1 MGIEFLV
8 RARRV
13 TLALTVLAA
22 LAGAVDGGLA
32 FGLAIAL
39 GSLWSVGNVLFL
51 EAFAR
56 LLVAGR
62 LGRTPAMRDVAAVLG
77 GLPALLLGGWA
88 LLAGGLP
95 LLAVTLGF
103 WILFAVVVLKGLGLA
118 LARSLDFA
126 TGRSGESPRTAVRRP
141 LPSRRAQ
148 GLTGWALVALLA
160 GGMVLWATAAPKPQA
175 PAEHPAAAAPAGEHA
190 AEGHAADAAPGAAEG
205 HAAGGGHASGHP
217 EGVPEMPTIPGVLAK
232 LLPHAAWAQAFF
244 VWENLFYALL
254 AGVFL
259 IVAVRWAFA
268 RPKLVPDRPQALVEL
283 IVEGAHDFLTG
294 TFGPEMAR
302 YVPFV
307 GSLFFYILTMNWMG
321 MVPFLKAPTSS
332 LNTTAAMAVVVF
344 LYVQYTAIRH
354 QGLFGYLHHMAGS
367 PRDAIGWAVAPVLL
381 PIELMGELIKPVSLA
396 ARLFGNIFGED
407 LLIAVFIGIGAA
419 IMAWQ
424 PAPVGFPIHVLFM
437 FLGLIMS
444 AVQALVFSL
453 LTAVYLY
460 MALPHGHDEE
470 HHGAGSG
477 AQPAHA

>member
-8 RARRV
+8 RVRRV
-13 TLALTVLAA
+13 TLALTVPAA
-22 LAGAVDGGLA
+22 LAGAVYGGIP

-39 GSLWSVGNVLFL
+39 GALWSVGNILFL
-51 EAFAR
+51 EALAR

-62 LGRTPAMRDVAAVLG
+62 LGRAPATRDVAAVLG
-77 GLPALLLGGWA
+77 GVPVLLGGGWA
-88 LLAGGLP
+88 VLASGLP
-95 LLAVTLGF
+95 LLAAALGF

-118 LARSLDFA
+118 LARALDFA
-126 TGRSGESPRTAVRRP
+126 TGRSAERPCDAVRRP

-148 GLTGWALVALLA
+148 GLMGWALVATVA
-160 GGMVLWATAAPKPQA
+160 GGLVLWALAAPKPGA
-175 PAEHPAAAAPAGEHA
+175 PAPGGAPVAAIGSGAASAPAAVHEPAVTGEPEGGGEPAG
-190 AEGHAADAAPGAAEG
+190 
-205 HAAGGGHASGHP
+205 GHP
-217 EGVPEMPTIPGVLAK
+217 EGVPTIPGVLAK
-232 LLPHAAWAQAFF
+232 LLPHAAWAHGWL

-254 AGVFL
+254 AGAFL
-259 IVAVRWAFA
+259 MVGVRWAFA
-268 RPKLVPDRPQALVEL
+268 RPKLVPDRAQAAVEL
-283 IVEGAHDFLTG
+283 VAQGAYDFLTG

-321 MVPFLKAPTSS
+321 MIPFFKAPTSS

-344 LYVQYTAIRH
+344 LYVQYTAIRY

-381 PIELMGELIKPVSLA
+381 PIELMGELIKPISLA

-407 LLIAVFIGIGAA
+407 LLVAVFVGIGAA
-419 IMAWQ
+419 VMAWQ

-444 AVQALVFSL
+444 AVQALVFAL

-470 HHGAGSG
+470 LHGAADG